1 MRFADFDDYW
11 NLQTQVSG
19 PLALFVSSLDEEHA
33 AAIRATL
40 APMLEPFASD
50 DGYQI
55 PSLALGVAAAAL

>member
-1 MRFADFDDYW
+1 MNPPSAE
-11 NLQTQVSG
+11 T
-19 PLALFVSSLDEEHA
+19 SSIGVASARLRSECA
-33 AAIRATL
+33 STPFRPAIRATL